1 MRKSTKVKK
10 QLVAISLDCKDYEKV
25 NLRLQNGSDPI
36 GQADFPVIFLQAG
49 ISVMNFLLAV

>member
-1 MRKSTKVKK
+1 
-10 QLVAISLDCKDYEKV
+10 VAISLGCKDYEKV

-49 ISVMNFLLAV
+49 ISVMNFLSAV